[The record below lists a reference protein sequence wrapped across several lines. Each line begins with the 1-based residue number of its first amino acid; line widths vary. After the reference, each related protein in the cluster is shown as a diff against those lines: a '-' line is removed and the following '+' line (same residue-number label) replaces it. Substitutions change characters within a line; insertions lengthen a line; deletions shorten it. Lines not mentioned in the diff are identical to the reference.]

1 MSFLGSIFGGQDK
14 NLNTAI
20 GQTSQLGGNLT
31 SQGQNYTN
39 QAGTFWS
46 SILSGDASK
55 QAQALAPEISAAKTS
70 AAQTNKTN
78 ALFGGRSGGTA
89 ASAAATDD
97 KTHANITNLI
107 GSLTNSSASSLAS
120 LGSNLLSTGLGAI
133 NDSAKLSED
142 RLSNWQNSIFGGA
155 LTGGAGI
162 GLKALSN
169 WAVPGQ
175 S

>member
-1 MSFLGSIFGGQDK
+1 M
-14 NLNTAI
+14 
-20 GQTSQLGGNLT
+20 GGNLT
-31 SQGQNYTN
+31 AQGQSYTN
-39 QAGTFWS
+39 QAGNFWG

-97 KTHANITNLI
+97 KTHATITNLI
-107 GSLTNSSASSLAS
+107 GSLTNSSASGLANLGTSLT
-120 LGSNLLSTGLGAI
+120 NTGLGAI
-133 NDSAKLSED
+133 DSSAELSQQ
-142 RLSNWQNSIFGGA
+142 RMQNWQQSLFGGA

-169 WAVPGQ
+169 WAVPNQDDSGGG
-175 S
+175 SGSS